1 MLDEQKAMDMVKE
14 EVTTEN
20 LRKHMYAVSAIME
33 RLAEKFD
40 RDEVEW
46 KLVGLLH
53 DIDYEDTKETPEKH
67 ALKSAQMLQGKLPEG
82 CLRAVK
88 AHNSMHT
95 DVEPESKMSNSLIAA
110 DAISG
115 LIVATALVMPNST
128 LEEVRTESVM
138 KKMDDSS
145 FAKNIDRDRIRYCQK
160 IGLDLEGFVELS
172 LEAME
177 GIHKKLGL

>member
-1 MLDEQKAMDMVKE
+1 MLDEKRAYEKVKE
-14 EVTTEN
+14 NVDTEN

-33 RLAEKFD
+33 RLAEEFGE
-40 RDEVEW
+40 DEEKW

-53 DIDYEDTKETPEKH
+53 DVDYEETKDNPEEH
-67 ALKSAQMLQGKLPEG
+67 ALKSAEMLEEDLPED
-82 CLRAVK
+82 CLRAIK

-95 DVEPESKMSNSLIAA
+95 EVEPESKMSNSLIAA

-128 LEEVRTESVM
+128 LEEVRVESVM

-145 FAKNIDRDRIRYCQK
+145 FAKNIDRDRIRYCEK
-160 IGLDLEGFVELS
+160 IGLELEEFVELS

-177 GIHKKLGL
+177 DIHGKLGL